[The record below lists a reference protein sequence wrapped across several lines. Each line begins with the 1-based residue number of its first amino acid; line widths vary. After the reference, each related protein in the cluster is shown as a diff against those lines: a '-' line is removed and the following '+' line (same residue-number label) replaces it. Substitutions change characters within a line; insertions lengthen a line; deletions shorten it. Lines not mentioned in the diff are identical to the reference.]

1 MTKYNVLHVRPD
13 LFQVIFGP
21 LKPDQVS
28 RGPAFLHKKSNS
40 LRSSTVH
47 TLYLQGKA
55 SVEHCKGL
63 DNNSLCH
70 TCKALDKLQKAK
82 QNGINLIIR

>member
-47 TLYLQGKA
+47 TLYPQGKA
-55 SVEHCKGL
+55 SVEHCKGPAY
-63 DNNSLCH
+63 NSLCH
-70 TCKALDKLQKAK
+70 MGKALDKLQKAK
-82 QNGINLIIR
+82 QNGINLVIR